1 MMTSSV
7 AVLPRHPAR
16 HSHLRSRI
24 ALAAAVLLTATA
36 AHGSEIVALNPQTAG
51 LNGAPITADTV
62 NFADYDQVV
71 QASDGASFTE
81 NGYLPIRGFSLAGA
95 SVAAPGLDDPSG
107 AGWGAYMHI
116 TGTGTP
122 ILTSFGTPG
131 AIYTQL
137 NYQIVGFNGLAT
149 YGFAPDG
156 SVTVGGTISDPVTL
170 ASGSLISGNVAFVP
184 ASSAGLTIEGTVSTT
199 LDQAAPGFFAG
210 SLPGAVDLTILHPP
224 GDYSAT
230 SPTTT
235 QVAAESGTNGTFA
248 AAVPEPGSVLL
259 LAAGLL
265 GVGSLRRRGL
275 RR

>member
-1 MMTSSV
+1 M
-7 AVLPRHPAR
+7 
-16 HSHLRSRI
+16 
-24 ALAAAVLLTATA
+24 LLTATA
-36 AHGSEIVALNPQTAG
+36 AYGGEIVTLNPQAAR

-62 NFADYDQVV
+62 NFADYDQIV
-71 QASDGASFTE
+71 QAADGASFTE

-95 SVAAPGLDDPSG
+95 SVAASGLDNTSG

-116 TGTGTP
+116 TGGGTP
-122 ILTSFGTPG
+122 VLTSFGTPG
-131 AIYTQL
+131 AVYTQL

-156 SVTVGGTISDPVTL
+156 SVVVGGTINGPVTL
-170 ASGSLISGNVAFVP
+170 ASGSLLSGNVAFVP
-184 ASSAGLTIEGTVSTT
+184 ASPVGLTIEGTVSTT

-210 SLPGAVDLTILHPP
+210 SLPGAIDLTILHPP
-224 GDYSAT
+224 GDYTAT

-235 QVAAESGTNGTFA
+235 QVAAESGTNGTFV
-248 AAVPEPGSVLL
+248 AAVPEPGSVFL

-265 GVGSLRRRGL
+265 GVGNVRRRGL